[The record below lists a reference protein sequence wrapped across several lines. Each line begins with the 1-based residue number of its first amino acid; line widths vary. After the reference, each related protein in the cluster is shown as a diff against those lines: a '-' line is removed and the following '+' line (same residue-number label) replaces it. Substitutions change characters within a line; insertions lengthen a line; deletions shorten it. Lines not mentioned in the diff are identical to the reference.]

1 MRIALSVLVTSTL
14 LGAGVYITAVLDRL
28 AGARVAGRRP
38 LLATELIEPA
48 ARAAALLVQRRTTT
62 ERPDD
67 AAWALAPALL
77 MAAAAVALASVP
89 LGPDL
94 AAAPVADGLVL
105 YGAAIS
111 MVLVAVFL
119 HGWSPNSPFPLLG
132 AYRFAAQGLSFPIP
146 FILTLI
152 SAGLAAESL
161 AVGDIVRSQHGLWN
175 LVRQPL
181 GLPVFLVT
189 GWGLAFWGPLALP
202 DAADLAGGTTAE
214 ASGGAALAWRVGQH
228 AVLVA
233 VAAMGAA
240 AFLGG
245 WHGPLLPGPV
255 WTILKTVAVLAVL
268 VAGGHQVA
276 RVRIERFVL
285 LAWVVLIPLALVDVF
300 ASGALAL

>member
-1 MRIALSVLVTSTL
+1 MSVVVAVAVTGAL
-14 LGAGVYITAVLDRL
+14 LGAGVYVTAVLDHFV
-28 AGARVAGRRP
+28 GALVAGRRP
-38 LLATELIEPA
+38 SVATELAAPA
-48 ARAAALLVQRRTTT
+48 VRAAALLVQRRATT
-62 ERPDD
+62 ERPDG

-77 MAAAAVALASVP
+77 MSAAAVALASVP

-94 AAAPVADGLVL
+94 GAAPVVDGLAL

-152 SAGLAAESL
+152 AAGLAAESL
-161 AVGDIVRSQHGLWN
+161 AVADIVRSQHGLWN
-175 LVRQPL
+175 VARQPL

-189 GWGLAFWGPLALP
+189 GWGLAFWGPLSLP
-202 DAADLAGGTTAE
+202 DASDLAGGTAAE
-214 ASGGAALAWRVGQH
+214 SSAGAALAWRAGQH

-255 WTILKTVAVLAVL
+255 WTVLKTIAVLALL
-268 VAGGHQVA
+268 VAGGHHVA

-285 LAWVVLIPLALVDVF
+285 LAWIVLIPLALVDVF